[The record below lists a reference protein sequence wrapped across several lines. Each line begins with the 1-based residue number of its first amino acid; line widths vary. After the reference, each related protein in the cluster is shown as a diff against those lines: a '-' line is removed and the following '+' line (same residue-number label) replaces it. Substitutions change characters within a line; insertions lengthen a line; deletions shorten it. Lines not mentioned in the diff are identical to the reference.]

1 MSSATSST
9 VPRQEPT
16 VSRRSLWIGL
26 FGGGG
31 AWLVHLV
38 AAYAIAE
45 FGCVGRLRQQSF
57 AGLNAVAW
65 LIIAASVLTLLAA
78 VASTWLAYRS
88 EQRLC
93 AAPRSDEPV
102 WVAEREVAR
111 TGWITSGLFA
121 LVILVESLPIFYYL
135 QDC

>member
-1 MSSATSST
+1 MSSATPAT
-9 VPRQEPT
+9 VPRQESC
-16 VSRRSLWIGL
+16 VSRRALWIGL
-26 FGGGG
+26 LGGAV

-45 FGCVGRLRQQSF
+45 FGCVGRLRQLSF

-65 LIIAASVLTLLAA
+65 LIIAASVVTLLAA
-78 VASTWLAYRS
+78 VVSAWLAYRS
-88 EQRLC
+88 EQRLR
-93 AAPRSDEPV
+93 AGLDADEPES
-102 WVAEREVAR
+102 VAEREVAR